1 MKGSL
6 TQDGRRGLADGKPYW
21 RLRVY
26 AGQDPVTGKP
36 RFRERGLRATKREA
50 EQALRLFAAE
60 VDAGPDRHA
69 VLNDRVVADRYAFFD
84 KGVIADVA
92 AAAEAGA
99 RHDVGERP
107 DAGSST
113 NVG

>member
-50 EQALRLFAAE
+50 EKALRLFAAE
-60 VDAGPDRHA
+60 VDAGPGQARLDSGH
-69 VLNDRVVADRYAFFD
+69 VLIRT
-84 KGVIADVA
+84 
-92 AAAEAGA
+92 
-99 RHDVGERP
+99 
-107 DAGSST
+107 DAH
-113 NVG
+113 